1 VTVRITVD
9 RDLCQ
14 GYGQCTYEAEGLFH
28 LDETGTSVPA
38 SDVSEDRRA
47 DAERAAD
54 VCPMQAITVE
64 ER

>member
-9 RDLCQ
+9 RNACQ
-14 GYGQCTYEAEGLFH
+14 GYGQCIFEAEDLFH
-28 LDETGTSVPA
+28 FDDTNTSVPA
-38 SDVSEDRRA
+38 VDVPEDRRA

-64 ER
+64 